1 MINKKY
7 IRKKI
12 WPFLVSLG
20 GAVVMLL
27 AFLIP
32 SLQDQWDRF
41 QSRKVIEQ
49 YVAIGDNLFD
59 ENHFT
64 MAETAY
70 QKAFELSAE
79 QRLDIDVKRLNARV
93 NRILE
98 NETWGSKPP
107 DDLQEIDFQF
117 LLHTERGQNEVADRV
132 ATLNSYG
139 IFLAAGKRRVEAQ
152 QQFDEAIR
160 IDPKDVL
167 AYVNKGNLL
176 DEYGEKGLAE
186 EFYMKALAIDKSNG
200 RTHYNLGMLY
210 WEQRKIK
217 EAVDQVN
224 QAIEADEKDSVAVNE
239 YKILLKKMVN

>member
-7 IRKKI
+7 IQEKI
-12 WPFLVSLG
+12 WPVLVSLG

-32 SLQDQWDRF
+32 SVQDQWDRF

-70 QKAFELSAE
+70 QKAFDLSAE

-107 DDLQEIDFQF
+107 DDLEEIDFQF
-117 LLHTERGQNEVADRV
+117 LLHIQKGQKEVADRV

-139 IFLAAGKRRVEAQ
+139 IFLAAGKEEQ
-152 QQFDEAIR
+152 KPSNNLMKQLESIQKMFSHTLIR
-160 IDPKDVL
+160 EIFWMNMVKKNWL
-167 AYVNKGNLL
+167 
-176 DEYGEKGLAE
+176 
-186 EFYMKALAIDKSNG
+186 KSFIG
-200 RTHYNLGMLY
+200 RH
-210 WEQRKIK
+210 
-217 EAVDQVN
+217 
-224 QAIEADEKDSVAVNE
+224 
-239 YKILLKKMVN
+239 